1 MSQTDRVQRS
11 ERHKTII
18 RVVNSAPRSIGE
30 LAEITGTSAVTIRR
44 DLVELAEMGAI
55 ERTRGGAGP
64 VLARG
69 DAYPF
74 RLRSSENVQ
83 AKRALAERAAAL
95 VSPGQSIVLD
105 NGTTILAL
113 AQRLSGTGVTA
124 LALSLHAAAALK
136 EHPGDEVSVPGGPI
150 DGHDLA
156 FTSAGA
162 SEAVR
167 AMRFDTAFLGACAA
181 DPANG
186 LTSAGWGDAQ
196 VKKAA
201 IASANRTVLVC
212 TPDKFSRTAAYRF
225 ADLDAL
231 DTVVTTADAPADLV
245 ELLRRSGIEVL
256 LAPLDAPED

>member
-1 MSQTDRVQRS
+1 MIQNDHVQRA

-18 RVVNSAPRSIGE
+18 RTLSSGARSIAE
-30 LAEITGTSAVTIRR
+30 LAEITGSSAVTIRR
-44 DLVELAEMGAI
+44 DLGELAEMGAI
-55 ERTRGGAGP
+55 ERTRGGAAAAI
-64 VLARG
+64 ARG
-69 DAYPF
+69 NAYPF
-74 RLRSSENVQ
+74 RLRSSENVE

-95 VSPGQSIVLD
+95 VAPGHSIVLD
-105 NGTTILAL
+105 NGTTVLAL
-113 AQRLSGTGVTA
+113 AERLSGTGVTA

-136 EHPGDEVSVPGGPI
+136 ERPGDEVSVPGGPV

-167 AMRFDTAFLGACAA
+167 AMRFDTAFLGTCAA

-201 IASANRTVLVC
+201 MASANRTVLVC
-212 TPDKFSRTAAYRF
+212 TPDKFTRTAAYRF
-225 ADLDAL
+225 GDVHDL
-231 DTVVTTADAPADLV
+231 DTVVTTADAPVDLV
-245 ELLRRSGIEVL
+245 ELLRRMSIEVL
-256 LAPLDAPED
+256 LV